1 MEMKIRKVKETC
13 FEVAESEYFTFH
25 SLSGQRQVQD
35 QMRRYLKA
43 MIYIL
48 GKESEVRTLNE
59 KKLSME
65 EVVTVVT
72 EKSTRY

>member
-25 SLSGQRQVQD
+25 SFSGQRQVQD